1 MKTLRLVALIA
12 VLVELAACHQQNIS
26 KTVAPASFSMKIE
39 RTDSGI
45 TAQCTKGCRWT
56 SVSADCA
63 ECVHRIDAT
72 GIGPASK
79 VEDPQVVFAFNLQ
92 EFEGKLV
99 ATSIKGTAW
108 TKLSWSCGRA
118 LCSARLDETG
128 VSPST

>member
-1 MKTLRLVALIA
+1 MKTLRLVALMA
-12 VLVELAACHQQNIS
+12 VLAELAACHQQNIS

-39 RTDSGI
+39 RTDNGI

-63 ECVHRIDAT
+63 GCVHRIDAT

-79 VEDPQVVFAFNLQ
+79 VEDPEVVFAFNLQ